1 MRTTIDSGGRIV
13 IPKEIRSR
21 LGLAPGQVLD
31 IAIVDGR
38 ISIDVSGTGMHLAD
52 SAGVPAAVPEE
63 PIEPL
68 TTETVRATLEQ
79 LRR

>member
-1 MRTTIDSGGRIV
+1 MRTTIDGGGRVV

-21 LGLAPGQVLD
+21 LGLLPGHVLD

-38 ISIDVSGTGMHLAD
+38 ISLDVSGTGMHLAE
-52 SAGVPAAVPEE
+52 SGGVPVAVTDE

-79 LRR
+79 VRR